1 MFVNIP
7 IGAWC
12 SGLGWTFESDNQVAG
27 PLDQTTTVQW
37 RLDGSPGLWLN
48 RLVELRCRVGL
59 DRAQIH
65 SADTTPWCNLSE
77 PAMWHQSWFGRVARS
92 VIFWQ
97 LGIIGRGRNV
107 TLLYDP
113 VQQTWHWAICAA
125 WHCRITYRS
134 SVVWQIRPSSKRS
147 ERERRYELNT
157 THTWQQG
164 LWVCFLGRC
173 GEGRGCGWHRKSL
186 EFWVRVR

>member
-12 SGLGWTFESDNQVAG
+12 SGLGRTFESDNQVAG
-27 PLDQTTTVQW
+27 PLDQTTRVQW

-48 RLVELRCRVGL
+48 RLVESRCHVGL

-77 PAMWHQSWFGRVARS
+77 PAMWHQSWFGRVACS

-125 WHCRITYRS
+125 WHCRITYRG
-134 SVVWQIRPSSKRS
+134 SVVWQIRPSSKREEIRIEHHPNLATRTMSLFFWAGGERGGGGVESPWNS
-147 ERERRYELNT
+147 E
-157 THTWQQG
+157 
-164 LWVCFLGRC
+164 LGS
-173 GEGRGCGWHRKSL
+173 GSYS
-186 EFWVRVR
+186 